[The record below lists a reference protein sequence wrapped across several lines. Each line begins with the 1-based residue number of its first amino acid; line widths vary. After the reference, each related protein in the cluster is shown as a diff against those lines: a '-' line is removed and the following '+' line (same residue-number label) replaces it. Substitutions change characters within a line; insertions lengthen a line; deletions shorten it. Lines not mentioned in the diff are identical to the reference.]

1 MLIQL
6 PGGSPDQQGSRGADS
21 ANAFE
26 AGLRRDLA
34 SAPVVSYDTVLGGWG
49 KRVADLTLALLSAPL
64 WLPLMLAVAAWSKL
78 RHPAPVFQAH
88 ERVGY
93 GGRPF
98 KCRTLRV
105 VRPSAQ
111 IERLRVVREGEAE
124 PANDLSAMAGQAEGR
139 RAKWMHVLERLPQMI
154 NVIAGD
160 MAIVGPSPLTRDEL
174 EPLKTARRYYLS
186 ARPGVI
192 GVSALVEGGPSD
204 PTQFKA
210 YALSWAFETDALIV
224 WEALRSL
231 RDRGELWKPSAKL
244 VKVGQNA
251 AKAEVVVRRRSAS

>member
-6 PGGSPDQQGSRGADS
+6 PSGSPDQQGSQGAES

-34 SAPVVSYDTVLGGWG
+34 SAPVVSYDAVLGGLG
-49 KRVADLTLALLSAPL
+49 KRTVDLALALLSAPL
-64 WLPLMLAVAAWSKL
+64 WLPLMLAVAGWSKL
-78 RHPAPVFQAH
+78 RHGSPVFEFQD
-88 ERVGY
+88 RIGY
-93 GGRPF
+93 GGRAF
-98 KCRTLRV
+98 KCRALRVTAPAPPVAHLRV
-105 VRPSAQ
+105 VG
-111 IERLRVVREGEAE
+111 EGE
-124 PANDLSAMAGQAEGR
+124 LSAMAGQAEGR
-139 RAKWMHVLERLPQMI
+139 RAKWVHLLERLPQMI

-160 MAIVGPSPLTRDEL
+160 MALVGPSPLQREEL

-192 GVSALVEGGPSD
+192 GVSALVEGGVDD

-210 YALSWAFETDALIV
+210 YALSWAFSTDALLI

-231 RDRGELWKPSAKL
+231 RDRGELWKPSANLLKIT
-244 VKVGQNA
+244 QTA
-251 AKAEVVVRRRSAS
+251 AKPDIVVRRRSAS

>member
-6 PGGSPDQQGSRGADS
+6 PGGSPDQQGARGAES

-34 SAPVVSYDTVLGGWG
+34 SAPVVSYDAVLGGWG
-49 KRVADLTLALLSAPL
+49 KRAVDLTLALLSAPL
-64 WLPLMLAVAAWSKL
+64 WLPVMLAVAGWSKL
-78 RHPAPVFQAH
+78 RHTSPVFQAH
-88 ERVGY
+88 DRIGY

-98 KCRTLRV
+98 KCLALRVGRPSAPAAHLRV
-105 VRPSAQ
+105 VGEDETASAD
-111 IERLRVVREGEAE
+111 G
-124 PANDLSAMAGQAEGR
+124 LSAMVGQAEGR
-139 RAKWMHVLERLPQMI
+139 RAKWMHVLERLPRMI
-154 NVIAGD
+154 NVIAGH
-160 MAIVGPSPLTRDEL
+160 MAIVGPSPLQREQL

-192 GVSALVEGGPSD
+192 GVSALVEGGAAD

-210 YALSWAFETDALIV
+210 YALSWAFSTDALLI

-231 RDRGELWKPSAKL
+231 RDEGELWKPSANLLKL
-244 VKVGQNA
+244 SQTA
-251 AKAEVVVRRRSAS
+251 AKPDIVVRRRSAS